1 MWSDLEKQEKL
12 EKLENLVKA
21 SMQEW
26 KIPGLALAVVHDGE
40 VVLQK
45 GYGVR
50 DMRGAEPV
58 TPHTQFLLCSITKSF
73 TAAGLGLLV
82 DEGKLEWNRPVRDV
96 IPEFRL
102 HDALATERLTVRD
115 LLCHRSGLPRHDWL
129 HMPGDLGGAQMLP
142 LLRHLAP
149 SRELRDT
156 FQYSNLGYMVA
167 GMVTERLSGQSW
179 EAFTTERLLAPLGMQ
194 NVSFTIEALAAAD
207 DAARPHAMVD
217 NECTPSPLWPIRTT
231 AGGGMNVS
239 VTDIAKW
246 ARFLLDEGKV
256 NGQQLL
262 SVKSLREMCT
272 PHVHMARSE
281 QPEIGDSHYGFG
293 LFCENYRGDR
303 TYGHSGSWLGWGTL
317 MTVMPQHRTGVVV
330 LTNRAPSVVT
340 SMLTY
345 AVFDQVSGREPIDWF
360 ARLLPK
366 RREFIAQQ
374 HKERSTREDKR
385 RTGTQPSHALDEY
398 TGHYDHPAYG
408 RIEISCEAGGLAWR
422 WRTCSGPLA
431 HWHYD
436 VFTTPYRPTEFHPDE
451 LALSFLYDREGRI
464 DRIAAPFEPAVPDI
478 VFQRAEPAPDPTPKA

>member
-1 MWSDLEKQEKL
+1 MWSDLER
-12 EKLENLVKA
+12 LVEA

-26 KIPGLALAVVHDGE
+26 KIPGLALAVIRDGE
-40 VVLQK
+40 VVLQQ

-50 DMRGAEPV
+50 DMSGMSGMAPV
-58 TPHTQFLLCSITKSF
+58 TPDTQFLLCSITKSF

-82 DEGKLEWNRPVRDV
+82 DEGKLEWNRPVREV

-167 GMVTERLSGQSW
+167 GMVTERISGRSW
-179 EAFTTERLLAPLGMQ
+179 EDFTTERLLAPLGF
-194 NVSFTIEALAAAD
+194 NDFGFTIEALAAAGN
-207 DAARPHAMVD
+207 AARPHVIVSD
-217 NECTPSPLWPIRTT
+217 ECTPSPLWPIRTT

-239 VTDIAKW
+239 VADIAKW
-246 ARFLLDEGKV
+246 ARFLLDDGKV
-256 NGQQLL
+256 NGRQLL
-262 SVKSLREMCT
+262 SAKSLREMCT
-272 PHVHMARSE
+272 PHVHMGRSE
-281 QPEIGDSHYGFG
+281 HAEIGDSHYGFG

-303 TYGHSGSWLGWGTL
+303 TFSHSGSWLGWGTL
-317 MTVMPQHRTGVVV
+317 MTVMPERRTGVVV

-345 AVFDQVSGREPIDWF
+345 AVFDQVSGREPVDWF
-360 ARLLPK
+360 ARLMPK
-366 RREFIAQQ
+366 RREFIGQQ
-374 HKERSTREDKR
+374 KKERDAREDKR
-385 RTGTQPSHALDEY
+385 RSGTQPSHALDEY
-398 TGHYDHPAYG
+398 AGVYAHPAYG
-408 RIEISCEAGGLAWR
+408 PIEITREAEGLAWR
-422 WRTCSGPLA
+422 WRTFSGPLA

-436 VFTTPYRPTEFHPDE
+436 VFTTPYRPVEFHPDE

-464 DRIAAPFEPAVPDI
+464 DRIAAPFEPAVADI
-478 VFQRAEPAPDPTPKA
+478 VFQRVEGTPGTRT